1 MAELP
6 DDATIHRN
14 DQEIV
19 RIWKIPDEESLSG
32 AYYEVEFDF
41 YENDVRFEDPEHA
54 ELYADVYWV
63 ADMFNEK
70 ETGERGIPPR
80 VARRGQEAIVAYC
93 IARSPSTS
101 VEWAAAEFDVSED
114 TVRTYLS
121 RVRRQA
127 EVQREAYAEE
137 DSVHNATGDLTE

>member
-1 MAELP
+1 MPDLP

-14 DQEIV
+14 DQEKV

-32 AYYEVEFDF
+32 AYYEVEFFF
-41 YENDVRFEDPEHA
+41 YENDVRFEDLELA

-101 VEWAAAEFDVSED
+101 VEWAAAEFDVSEG

-127 EVQREAYAEE
+127 EVQREAFAEK
-137 DSVHNATGDLTE
+137 DSAHNATGNVTE